1 MRTDN
6 HNLGFL
12 LDLIEPDGIDRIWCF
27 LY

>member
-6 HNLGFL
+6 HNLGFS
-12 LDLIEPDGIDRIWCF
+12 LDLTEPKRIDRIWLF